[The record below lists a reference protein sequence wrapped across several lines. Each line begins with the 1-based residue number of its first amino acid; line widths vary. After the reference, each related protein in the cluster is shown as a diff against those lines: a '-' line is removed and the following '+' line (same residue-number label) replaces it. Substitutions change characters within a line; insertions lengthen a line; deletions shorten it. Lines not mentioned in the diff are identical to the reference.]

1 MLYFSVGSD
10 KETRPRRRRTEGLVL
25 TPITS
30 RGKLRLAP
38 GVLFPILRYLQG
50 TINKLLPETAWGMK
64 GTECRGRRKTL
75 RWKVCLKC
83 VAPRILRRRRDSES
97 SPGVPP
103 ADRRLCIRHFNAKSS
118 RPHEWSAHI
127 APLLY
132 IAGQVPLLVELLCSY
147 KKKNDWNASF
157 AREVKWGI
165 FLQFYMWFNFF

>member
-1 MLYFSVGSD
+1 MLYFSVESD

-50 TINKLLPETAWGMK
+50 AINKLLPGTAWDMK
-64 GTECRGRRKTL
+64 GTECRSRRKTL

-83 VAPRILRRRRDSES
+83 VAPCILRRCRDSES

-103 ADRRLCIRHFNAKSS
+103 ADRELCIRHLNAKSS
-118 RPHEWSAHI
+118 RSHEWSAHI
-127 APLLY
+127 CILQAPLLY
-132 IAGQVPLLVELLCSY
+132 IAGQVPLLLSTES
-147 KKKNDWNASF
+147 D
-157 AREVKWGI
+157 
-165 FLQFYMWFNFF
+165 